1 MRNTIQTADDVQ
13 VEFARLRA
21 LKEGYEDNIKDS
33 ISELQESL
41 KPINIIREV
50 FDSAKEKIT
59 DGRSL
64 MDTLKLG
71 FKSITQDSSFK
82 KGPSTIIKGIASL
95 LFFNIIKGTQ
105 GDKKFDWRLFAN
117 GLVHD
122 FTNNDSEKED
132 DD

>member
-50 FDSAKEKIT
+50 FDSAKEKL
-59 DGRSL
+59 L
-64 MDTLKLG
+64 MEE
-71 FKSITQDSSFK
+71 
-82 KGPSTIIKGIASL
+82 A
-95 LFFNIIKGTQ
+95 
-105 GDKKFDWRLFAN
+105 
-117 GLVHD
+117 
-122 FTNNDSEKED
+122 
-132 DD
+132 